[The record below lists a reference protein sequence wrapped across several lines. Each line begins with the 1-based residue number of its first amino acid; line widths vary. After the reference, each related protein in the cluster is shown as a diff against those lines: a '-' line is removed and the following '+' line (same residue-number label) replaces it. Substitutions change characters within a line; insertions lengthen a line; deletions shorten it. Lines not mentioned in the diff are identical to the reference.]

1 MRIRLRKDNT
11 GEVLAWSGYDFAN
24 SAFATSIL
32 AVIFNHYY
40 AEAVAGGSTGTP
52 FSILGRTI
60 QVPGATLFHYAVVI
74 SMFLVVITA
83 PILGAASD
91 YSNSKKKYLAFFC
104 MLGCIFTGLLFFV
117 RSGDVISGAIFFI
130 IANFAFAGG
139 NVFYNGLLLNIS
151 HPDDMGKVSGIG
163 WGLGYLGG
171 GLCLLLNLIMLM
183 KPEVLGFAPDSIKV
197 YHIFPVVGLWWLLF
211 AVPLFIFVKEERIRQ
226 IRERISFIKAG
237 FSRVRKTFK
246 EVRKYKQL
254 VRFLG
259 AYILFNDGIETTI
272 ITASIF
278 GAEVI
283 GLNAT
288 EIIVFFLI
296 VQATA
301 FIGSILF
308 GYLVDAVGN
317 KKALMIS
324 IGVWSVIILWARFI
338 GFTGEIVREFYLLGI
353 LTGLVLGGSQS
364 AARSLQASFTPK
376 DKGAEFFGFFAV
388 CGKFAAMLGPFMY
401 GTAVLITG
409 SLRSGILV
417 MLVFFI
423 AGGAILYFVDEEEGK
438 EAGNMSLDN

>member
-1 MRIRLRKDNT
+1 MRIKLRRDNT
-11 GEVLAWSGYDFAN
+11 GEVIAWSSYDFAN

-40 AEAVAGGSTGTP
+40 AETVSGGASGTP

-83 PILGAASD
+83 PILGAAAD

-117 RSGDVISGAIFFI
+117 RSGDVLSGAIFFI
-130 IANFAFAGG
+130 VANFAFAGG
-139 NVFYNGLLLNIS
+139 NVFYNGLLLNVA
-151 HPDDMGKVSGIG
+151 HPEDMGKVSGIG

-171 GLCLLLNLIMLM
+171 GLCLVLNLIMLM
-183 KPEVLGFAPDSIKV
+183 KPEALGFAPGSIKV
-197 YHIFPVVGLWWLLF
+197 HHIFPVVGIWWLLF
-211 AVPLFIFVKEERIRQ
+211 ALPLFIFVKEDGIRVV
-226 IRERISFIKAG
+226 RERVNFIKAG
-237 FSRVRKTFK
+237 FGRVKGTFK
-246 EVRKYKQL
+246 EVRRYKQL
-254 VRFLG
+254 VRFLF

-278 GAEVI
+278 GAEVV
-283 GLNAT
+283 GLGAT
-288 EIIVFFLI
+288 EIIVFFLV

-308 GYLVDAVGN
+308 GYLVNVVGN
-317 KKALMIS
+317 KNALMIS
-324 IGVWSVIILWARFI
+324 IGVWSFIILWGRFI

-364 AARSLQASFTPK
+364 TARSLQASFTPK

-388 CGKFAAMLGPFMY
+388 CGKFAAMLGPFLY

-417 MLVFFI
+417 MLIFFI
-423 AGGAILYFVDEEEGK
+423 AGGAILYYVNEEEGI
-438 EAGNMSLDN
+438 EASGIGH